1 MVVHLEPVRGRKMK
15 YLAILDFEHADMK
28 ALAKKGM
35 EYEELK
41 KKDPDLWPGQF
52 LDVYVMMKGW
62 KAVAVWDATPEQIAH
77 KVAYMYPEVK
87 YTLIPIVHY
96 QEFFKHYMQFNP

>member
-1 MVVHLEPVRGRKMK
+1 MVHLEPVRGRKMK

-41 KKDPDLWPGQF
+41 KKD
-52 LDVYVMMKGW
+52 LD
-62 KAVAVWDATPEQIAH
+62 
-77 KVAYMYPEVK
+77 
-87 YTLIPIVHY
+87 
-96 QEFFKHYMQFNP
+96 QEDE

>member
-1 MVVHLEPVRGRKMK
+1 MK

-35 EYEELK
+35 EYEEIK

-52 LDVYVMMKGW
+52 MDVYVMMKGW
-62 KAVAVWDATPEQIAH
+62 KAVVVWDATPEQIAH
-77 KVAYMYPEVK
+77 KVTSGISIA
-87 YTLIPIVHY
+87 YTLGLGASPLKTYHIVKIIY
-96 QEFFKHYMQFNP
+96 GVGRIAA

>member
-1 MVVHLEPVRGRKMK
+1 MK

-41 KKDPDLWPGQF
+41 KKNPDLWPG
-52 LDVYVMMKGW
+52 
-62 KAVAVWDATPEQIAH
+62 
-77 KVAYMYPEVK
+77 
-87 YTLIPIVHY
+87 
-96 QEFFKHYMQFNP
+96 